1 MKAFI
6 ARSYG
11 GPEVM
16 ALSDLPEPSAAR
28 GEVVVAVKA
37 SSVNPVDWKAR
48 DGALR
53 LVTGGGFP
61 KPYGCDLA
69 GVVHALG
76 PGVSAFS
83 VGDSVYGYTPILFG
97 RHGAHAERVAV
108 AVKHL
113 RRIPSG
119 IDFEQA
125 AALPVAALTA
135 QNGLRL
141 CGDVAGK
148 SILVNGATGGV
159 GHFAVQL
166 ARVRGAKVTAVCSG
180 RNARRAR
187 ALGAEAV
194 IDYRAQDFTA
204 EGAHHDVLFDAFGHL
219 SFDAGR
225 RALTPR
231 GCFVTTLGNPTLFV
245 RGIWQ
250 ALTRGK
256 RIVFANLRDRQE
268 DYDALE
274 AQLVA
279 GRVKPIVEKVFS
291 LDQAAE
297 AFEALEAGGTVGKVV
312 IRVA

>member
-1 MKAFI
+1 MKAFM

-11 GPEVM
+11 GPDVM
-16 ALSDLPEPSAAR
+16 VLGELPDPVPGK

-53 LVTGGGFP
+53 LVTGGRFP

-69 GVVHALG
+69 GVVQTLG
-76 PGVSAFS
+76 PGVTGLS
-83 VGDSVYGYTPILFG
+83 VDDSVYGYAPILFG

-108 AVKHL
+108 ATKHL
-113 RRIPSG
+113 RRIPAG
-119 IDFEQA
+119 ISFEHA

-141 CGDVAGK
+141 CGDLVGK
-148 SILVNGATGGV
+148 SVIVNGATGGV

-166 ARVRGAKVTAVCSG
+166 AKARGASVTAVCSG
-180 RNARRAR
+180 RNARRAK
-187 ALGAEAV
+187 ALGAEVV

-204 EGAHHDVLFDAFGHL
+204 EGPRYDVLFDAFGHL
-219 SFDAGR
+219 SFLAGR
-225 RALTPR
+225 RALKPR
-231 GCFVTTLGNPTLFV
+231 GRFVTTLGNPSLFL
-245 RGIWQ
+245 RGLWE
-250 ALTRGK
+250 AVTWGK
-256 RIVFANLRDRQE
+256 RIIFANLRDRRE

-274 AQLVA
+274 EQLVA
-279 GRVKPIVEKVFS
+279 GRVAPIVEQVFP
-291 LDQAAE
+291 LEEAAE
-297 AFEALEAGGTVGKVV
+297 AFATLEAGGTVGKVV